1 MRCAHFRATLRAIL
15 RDSCAMSRGV
25 ARHRRYKVGYWDTW
39 VGWDMHP
46 FGVWLAG
53 ELWPM
58 QLGDVE
64 PTLSRIAEYAAA
76 AAQFS
81 ARNSVRA
88 RPAAV

>member
-1 MRCAHFRATLRAIL
+1 
-15 RDSCAMSRGV
+15 MSRGV

-46 FGVWLAG
+46 FGVWLAD